1 MAKLSDVMTKKGGG
15 KLLTRDLTGKACLIT
30 EDVTESTDIRETEDG
45 KYLAIQVKVDG
56 EIKDWNPTA
65 PQLKAVVEVLGKP
78 VNLKGKVFQVTG
90 SVKDGY
96 KSKTVAIELRGD
108 YAPAEQQR
116 IPTDDEKLVA
126 MQPARPPSGPVSDLA
141 VFLGAIEAQPNHQ
154 VVGDDA
160 LDQLALLISNGDAT
174 KAGFLRG
181 VAKSAGRIR
190 NVGGCWSVTK

>member
-1 MAKLSDVMTKKGGG
+1 MAKLSEVMTKKGGG

-30 EDVTESTDIRETEDG
+30 EDIMETNDIRETEDG
-45 KYLAIQVKVDG
+45 KYLCIQVKIDG

-65 PQLKAVVEVLGKP
+65 PQLRAVVEALGKP
-78 VNLKGKVFQVTG
+78 ANLKGKVFQVTG

-126 MQPARPPSGPVSDLA
+126 MQPARPPSGPASDLA

-174 KAGFLRG
+174 KAGFLKG

-190 NVGGCWSVTK
+190 NVGGCWSVVR